1 MTARRWSKSIVPL
14 SLAAICAVLGAKV
27 YDEWLGLQQPV
38 TIEAPVA
45 ATGDAPASLPLGPSL
60 TTPGEDSF
68 AAIIE
73 RPLFSPS
80 RRPAEAAPAPAP
92 ETVAAAPAE
101 ASLDFVLVGTIVSG
115 DERVAL
121 VETKGDGKIV
131 QVRERGEV
139 LGWTALLIE
148 DGRVVFRR
156 GRAEEELVLR
166 YEDPVPSDKIP
177 PPPKP
182 VRQAEPAAQPEE
194 GEPADD
200 DVQPPAAPSEPGAPS
215 QLIERAPQQ

>member
-1 MTARRWSKSIVPL
+1 MTAGRWSRSLMPL
-14 SLAAICAVLGAKV
+14 SLAAICAVLAAKV
-27 YDEWLGLQQPV
+27 YDEWRGLQ
-38 TIEAPVA
+38 EPVA
-45 ATGDAPASLPLGPSL
+45 LETAAVPEGDTPASLPLGPSL
-60 TTPGEDSF
+60 TTPTEDSF

-80 RRPAEAAPAPAP
+80 RRPAQAATTPAP
-92 ETVAAAPAE
+92 ETVEAAPAE
-101 ASLDFVLVGTIVSG
+101 TPLDFALVGTIVSG

-121 VETKGDGKIV
+121 VETKGDGKVV

-166 YEDPVPSDKIP
+166 YDQPVPPGKVVPRRQPAS
-177 PPPKP
+177 P
-182 VRQAEPAAQPEE
+182 VQPATQPAE
-194 GEPADD
+194 
-200 DVQPPAAPSEPGAPS
+200 DVQPDSDVPPPAAAPEPAVP
-215 QLIERAPQQ
+215 P

>member
-1 MTARRWSKSIVPL
+1 MTAQRWSKSIVPL

-38 TIEAPVA
+38 TIETPTA
-45 ATGDAPASLPLGPSL
+45 AAGDAPASLPLGPSL
-60 TTPGEDSF
+60 TTPSEDSF

-80 RRPAEAAPAPAP
+80 RRPAEAAP
-92 ETVAAAPAE
+92 VAAPDAAE
-101 ASLDFVLVGTIVSG
+101 ALATADVPLDFALVGTVVSG
-115 DERVAL
+115 NERVAL
-121 VETKGDGKIV
+121 VATRADGKIV

-148 DGRVVFRR
+148 DGRAVFRR
-156 GRAEEELVLR
+156 GKAEEELVLR

-177 PPPKP
+177 PPRPKP
-182 VRQAEPAAQPEE
+182 AKQAEPAAQPAE
-194 GEPADD
+194 GAPPDA
-200 DVQPPAAPSEPGAPS
+200 DVQPPAAAPDPA
-215 QLIERAPQQ
+215 APPD

>member
-1 MTARRWSKSIVPL
+1 MTARRWSKSVVPL

-27 YDEWLGLQQPV
+27 YDEWRKAQQPV
-38 TIEAPVA
+38 TIEAPAA

-60 TTPGEDSF
+60 TTPSEDSF
-68 AAIIE
+68 AAIVE

-80 RRPAEAAPAPAP
+80 RRPAEAAPAAAPEMVEPAP
-92 ETVAAAPAE
+92 VEAP
-101 ASLDFVLVGTIVSG
+101 LDFSLVGTIVSG
-115 DERVAL
+115 NERVAL
-121 VETKGDGKIV
+121 VATRTDGKVV

-156 GRAEEELVLR
+156 GKAEGELVLR

-177 PPPKP
+177 PPLKP
-182 VRQAEPAAQPEE
+182 VRQAEPAAQPAE
-194 GEPADD
+194 GAPADGD
-200 DVQPPAAPSEPGAPS
+200 AQPPDPAAQP
-215 QLIERAPQQ
+215 

>member
-1 MTARRWSKSIVPL
+1 MTAQRWSKSIVPL

-38 TIEAPVA
+38 TVEASAA

-60 TTPGEDSF
+60 TTPSEDSF

-80 RRPAEAAPAPAP
+80 RRPAQNAPVAAP
-92 ETVAAAPAE
+92 ETVEPAPVAAP
-101 ASLDFVLVGTIVSG
+101 LDFALVGTIVSG
-115 DERVAL
+115 NERIAL
-121 VETKGDGKIV
+121 VATKVDGKIV

-156 GRAEEELVLR
+156 GKAEEELVLR

-182 VRQAEPAAQPEE
+182 VRQAEPAAQPAE
-194 GEPADD
+194 GAPADGD
-200 DVQPPAAPSEPGAPS
+200 APPPDAAPDPAAPPD
-215 QLIERAPQQ
+215 